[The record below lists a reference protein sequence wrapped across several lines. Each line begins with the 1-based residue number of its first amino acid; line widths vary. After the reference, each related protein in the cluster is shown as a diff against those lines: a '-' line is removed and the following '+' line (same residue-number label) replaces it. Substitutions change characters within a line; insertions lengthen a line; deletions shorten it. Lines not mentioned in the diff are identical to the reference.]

1 MRPCST
7 KPLGETL
14 YRLNRIGRKYA
25 HQSTGITTRTD
36 RVLIYYNYRI
46 ESKEPKK
53 HSKKS
58 DKFSNKQ
65 REKQTEPVT
74 LIKGS
79 PMITI
84 FKNKKDTSF
93 LRPVSS
99 ARVII
104 D

>member
-53 HSKKS
+53 LEEER
-58 DKFSNKQ
+58 Q
-65 REKQTEPVT
+65 VLEQTAGEA
-74 LIKGS
+74 
-79 PMITI
+79 
-84 FKNKKDTSF
+84 D
-93 LRPVSS
+93 
-99 ARVII
+99 
-104 D
+104 